1 MDIAEPATN
10 RENAAMRVI
19 IYGWCWLKALA
30 ERFKKQIVEFKNEV
44 KKVGTDDPRRVYHS
58 FKVGLALTLVSLL
71 YYNKPLYGGF
81 GSSTMWAVL
90 TVVVVFEFSVAAT
103 LSKGINRGLATF
115 VAGSLGLG
123 VHYLASLTGETGE
136 PVLLCFSVFLLA
148 AGATFTRFFPGVK
161 ARYDYGVVIF
171 ILTFSLVA
179 VSAYKTDEIVAV
191 AGERLITILIGCV
204 TCAVISIFLFPVWA
218 GQDLH
223 KLMFL
228 NIEQLAVF
236 LDGFGEEYFGAEDN
250 KEDVNAITVEK
261 LFLDGYKKI
270 LTSKSEEEA
279 LTNFARWEPPHGS
292 FRFNYPW
299 KHYLV
304 IGGVTL
310 QCAYR
315 VEELHNSITSKIN
328 AQSEFLKI
336 IQASCMELSKESGT
350 TLQELSAAVKQM
362 TYPKAVPKHIKNLKK
377 TAANLKTVLKTVTLE
392 NANVLEDVMSGAMVA
407 SLLVDIVGCIED
419 IAESISELAHLAKFK
434 GDPAFRLEK
443 LSQQLGNIRGQCEPS
458 MQLLH
463 DGTMDS
469 HPTNNNSE

>member
-1 MDIAEPATN
+1 MDIAEPAAN
-10 RENAAMRVI
+10 RENSITMKVI
-19 IYGWCWLKALA
+19 IYGRCWLKALA
-30 ERFKKQIVEFKNEV
+30 EQCKKLMVELGNKV
-44 KKVGTDDPRRVYHS
+44 KKVATDDSRRVYHS
-58 FKVGLALTLVSLL
+58 FKVGLALSLVSLL

-90 TVVVVFEFSVAAT
+90 TVVVVFEFHVGAT

-115 VAGSLGLG
+115 VGGSLGLG
-123 VHYLASLTGETGE
+123 VHYLASLTGDIGE

-148 AGATFTRFFPGVK
+148 AASTFTRFFPGVK
-161 ARYDYGVVIF
+161 ARYDYGMVIF

-179 VSAYKTDEIVAV
+179 VSAYKTDEILAV

-204 TCAVISIFLFPVWA
+204 ICAVISIFLFPVWA
-218 GQDLH
+218 GKDLH

-236 LDGFGEEYFGAEDN
+236 LDEFGGEYFGAEDN
-250 KEDVNAITVEK
+250 KENENVITVK
-261 LFLDGYKKI
+261 KSFIDGYKKI

-304 IGGVTL
+304 IGKVTR

-315 VEELHNSITSKIN
+315 IEELHNCITSKIN
-328 AQSEFLKI
+328 AQSEFVKI

-350 TLQELSAAVKQM
+350 TLQELSAAVKQK
-362 TYPKAVPKHIKNLKK
+362 TYPKAVPQHIKNLKK
-377 TAANLKTVLKTVTLE
+377 TAANLKTVLKTVSLE

-419 IAESISELAHLAKFK
+419 IAESITELAFLAKFK
-434 GDPAFRLEK
+434 GADPAVRTEK
-443 LSQQLGNIRGQCEPS
+443 LGQQSRNIKLQYEPS
-458 MQLLH
+458 LH
-463 DGTMDS
+463 P
-469 HPTNNNSE
+469 HPTNNSD

>member
-1 MDIAEPATN
+1 MDIAEPAKN

-19 IYGWCWLKALA
+19 ICGWCWLKALA
-30 ERFKKQIVEFKNEV
+30 ERFKKQMVEFKNEV

-90 TVVVVFEFSVAAT
+90 TVVVVFEFSVGAT

-123 VHYLASLTGETGE
+123 VHYLASLPGETGE

-148 AGATFTRFFPGVK
+148 AAATFTRFFPGVK

-236 LDGFGEEYFGAEDN
+236 LDGCKCN
-250 KEDVNAITVEK
+250 HSKSEK

-304 IGGVTL
+304 IGGVTR

-362 TYPKAVPKHIKNLKK
+362 TYPKAVPKHINNLKK

-443 LSQQLGNIRGQCEPS
+443 LSQQLGNIRVQCEPS

>member
-1 MDIAEPATN
+1 MK
-10 RENAAMRVI
+10 VI

-30 ERFKKQIVEFKNEV
+30 KRCKKLMIEFKNKV
-44 KKVGTDDPRRVYHS
+44 KKVGTNDPRRVYHS

-71 YYNKPLYGGF
+71 YYDKPLYGGF

-90 TVVVVFEFSVAAT
+90 TVVVVFEFSVGAT
-103 LSKGINRGLATF
+103 LSKGINRGLATL

-123 VHYLASLTGETGE
+123 VHYLATLTGEIGE
-136 PVLLCFSVFLLA
+136 SLCYFVFRFSFLVTA
-148 AGATFTRFFPGVK
+148 ASTFTRFFPGVK
-161 ARYDYGVVIF
+161 ARYDYGMVIF
-171 ILTFSLVA
+171 ILTFNEILV
-179 VSAYKTDEIVAV
+179 V

-223 KLMFL
+223 KLMCL
-228 NIEQLAVF
+228 NIEHLAVF
-236 LDGFGEEYFGAEDN
+236 LDAEDN
-250 KEDVNAITVEK
+250 KEDVNAINVEK

-292 FRFNYPW
+292 FQFNYPW

-304 IGGVTL
+304 IGGVTR

-315 VEELHNSITSKIN
+315 VEELHNCITSKIN

-336 IQASCMELSKESGT
+336 IKNSCMELSKESGT

-377 TAANLKTVLKTVTLE
+377 TAAKLKSVLKTVTLE
-392 NANVLEDVMSGAMVA
+392 NANFLEDVMSGAMVA

-434 GDPAFRLEK
+434 GADPAFRPEK
-443 LSQQLGNIRGQCEPS
+443 LSQQPGNIRVQCEPS
-458 MQLLH
+458 MQLPH
-463 DGTMDS
+463 NETMHS
-469 HPTNNNSE
+469 HTTNNGD